1 MLNLLIVDDEYYT
14 CEGLKVAID
23 WQKYGV
29 TQIDIARDGS
39 EALEFIENH
48 RVDILI
54 TDIRMKMLKNLEKGT
69 TVNITG
75 SNTSGVYEATV
86 IVVQ

>member
-54 TDIRMKMLKNLEKGT
+54 TDIRMKMLDGLDMIKILRERGFNGQ
-69 TVNITG
+69 I
-75 SNTSGVYEATV
+75 
-86 IVVQ
+86 IVLGYIINRV